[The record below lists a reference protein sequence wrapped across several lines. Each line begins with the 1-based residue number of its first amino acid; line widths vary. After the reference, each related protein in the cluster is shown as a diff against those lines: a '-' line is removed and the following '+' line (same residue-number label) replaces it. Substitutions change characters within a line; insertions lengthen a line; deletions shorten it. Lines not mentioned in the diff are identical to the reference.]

1 MKRIAA
7 LILILVLAAIVLI
20 IGRRFPFGAG
30 NSDFHVD
37 NTEKISRILI
47 RGENQSVNLLR
58 SPDGWKVTGRHS
70 ARPSAIEPLLELIE
84 QLRIKSPVSGS
95 VFEEIR
101 SDENTS
107 PVEVQIFAGKRI
119 IQSYRIYRD
128 TASAYG
134 GIMQKRRD
142 TKPFYVHVPGYDI
155 DPSSYFIVDEKYW
168 MPYTVFSLSPDRI
181 ERIDLQYF
189 SQADSSFSIVFR
201 GRDILFSSAAYG
213 GGDLDTAAIG
223 RYLSYFTYVPF
234 ERWVPDSLSA
244 TGRRVS
250 ELRPYFRLDLR
261 GRDNDT
267 LSLLT
272 WIMMIN
278 EGGKTIEDTDRL
290 MGSTN
295 GGDDMFIIKY
305 YDLDPVIKGPSY
317 FISD

>member
-1 MKRIAA
+1 MKRIAV
-7 LILILVLAAIVLI
+7 LIVILVLTAILLI

-47 RGENQSVNLLR
+47 SGEKQSADLQR
-58 SPDGWKVTGRHS
+58 SPGGWIVNGRHPV
-70 ARPSAIEPLLELIE
+70 RPSAIEPLLQFIE

-107 PVEVQIFAGKRI
+107 LVEVQIFAGRRI

-128 TASAYG
+128 SAPVYG

-155 DPSSYFIVDEKYW
+155 DPSSYFIADEKYW
-168 MPYTVFSLSPDRI
+168 MPYTVFSISPEEI
-181 ERIDLQYF
+181 EGIDMHYF
-189 SQADSSFSIVFR
+189 SKEDSSFSIVIDD
-201 GRDILFSSAAYG
+201 RDILFSSAAYG

-234 ERWVPDSLSA
+234 ERWVPDSFYAAGSP
-244 TGRRVS
+244 VS
-250 ELRPYFRLDLR
+250 ELQPYFRLDLR

-272 WIMMIN
+272 WTMMIN
-278 EGGKTIEDTDRL
+278 EGGRTTEDTDRL

>member
-7 LILILVLAAIVLI
+7 LIVILVMIAIMLI

-37 NTEKISRILI
+37 STEKISRILI
-47 RGENQSVNLLR
+47 SGEKQSVDLQR
-58 SPDGWKVTGRHS
+58 SPDGWNVNGRHS
-70 ARPSAIEPLLELIE
+70 ARPSAIEPLLQLIE
-84 QLRIKSPVSGS
+84 ELRIKSPVSGS

-101 SDENTS
+101 NNDNTS
-107 PVEVQIFAGKRI
+107 LIEVQIFAGKRI

-128 TASAYG
+128 TASVYG
-134 GIMQKRRD
+134 GIMQKRKD

-155 DPSSYFIVDEKYW
+155 DPCSYFITDEKYW

-181 ERIDLQYF
+181 ERIDFRYF

-213 GGDLDTAAIG
+213 GGELDTAAIG

-234 ERWVPDSLSA
+234 ERWVPDSFNA
-244 TGRRVS
+244 TGKDVS
-250 ELRPYFRLDLR
+250 ELRPYFRLDVFSKET
-261 GRDNDT
+261 DS

-272 WIMMIN
+272 WTMMIN
-278 EGGKTIEDTDRL
+278 EGGRTIEDTDRL

-305 YDLDPVIKGPSY
+305 YDIDPVIKGPSY